1 MMRVIV
7 EECPAIGDDAH
18 CWWRPL
24 DAHQEARIDGSKLC
38 GEEGVHAED
47 ERLEVGAVEFLKQ
60 RPDGL
65 QTVMQE
71 HPQAASTSPH
81 VRLRIV
87 HSQSTTAVNEEQETS

>member
-24 DAHQEARIDGSKLC
+24 DAHQETWIDGSKLC

-71 HPQAASTSPH
+71 HPSRKH
-81 VRLRIV
+81 V
-87 HSQSTTAVNEEQETS
+87 TARPPSYCTFSVDNSC